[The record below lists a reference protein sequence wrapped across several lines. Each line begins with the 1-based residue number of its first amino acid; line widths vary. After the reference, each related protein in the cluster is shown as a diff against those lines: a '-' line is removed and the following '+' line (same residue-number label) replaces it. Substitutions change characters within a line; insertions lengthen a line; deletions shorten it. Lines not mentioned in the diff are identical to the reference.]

1 MNNEGNPGV
10 VVSPDGAGSAPS
22 APSGLP
28 RDDPAQDEPM
38 HLPDEMPAEQVRNM
52 KRPMPFTPRPEGLK
66 RLSTKTTFVP
76 RSNKPMTMSRQG
88 PIGGP
93 RVEDQPRSEVS
104 QETPVVDEGVARQ
117 EEYRESRKRSA
128 DVSVR
133 DLEDEMENEAERDG
147 DDPMNSM
154 LCWIETGMEVQLARY
169 PHVEERPM
177 FKEMTE
183 ESFYDPQVESVVFK
197 GDETKFKTEELGGI
211 KVRVWRP
218 SSAIDDTTCASLD
231 PELTWQ
237 GMVQET
243 CHLEE
248 CGTGVAIT
256 PSELEELKRAKGN
269 VRCISCRWVTTQKG
283 EAVRSRMVAKDIA
296 GSNTGF
302 NSAKQLGFSS
312 PTPSCESVMILL
324 GVAARRDMIL
334 ASFDISH
341 AFMHS
346 PIGADQHIVLRLPLS
361 ISTQS
366 NGPALLRLQKS
377 LNGLRDASLRWL
389 EHLSASI
396 RSLGFWG
403 DSHCPCVFQGV
414 IQTAK
419 GPTQMILIA
428 YVDDLLVASG
438 SDEGIQLLYKTLSAT
453 VPTKATG
460 RIEMSNKGGGTLKF
474 LGRTIMRRNGE
485 SALYLRVDPQYLA
498 ETFKDYNVTSGSA
511 TIPDISVHF
520 EKVDTESRKP
530 LSSEAYS
537 RFRRA
542 LGRLLWLSQSRQ
554 DIKVHLSILGT
565 AQANPTQASEKAI
578 KALLRWMY
586 TDAST
591 VLGMPSSQC
600 EHLEDDPC
608 LGTMMHA
615 WSDASFAQFRHNKR
629 RSITGGILM
638 FENSLISAL
647 ARQQQMVS
655 LSSCESELI
664 AIQSTSQ
671 EAIGVS
677 KLIHRILYGIL
688 EAEEESEVV
697 IQVNSDSLSALQLI
711 NAKDVP
717 RKSRHVDST
726 R

>member
-1 MNNEGNPGV
+1 M
-10 VVSPDGAGSAPS
+10 
-22 APSGLP
+22 
-28 RDDPAQDEPM
+28 
-38 HLPDEMPAEQVRNM
+38 
-52 KRPMPFTPRPEGLK
+52 
-66 RLSTKTTFVP
+66 
-76 RSNKPMTMSRQG
+76 
-88 PIGGP
+88 
-93 RVEDQPRSEVS
+93 
-104 QETPVVDEGVARQ
+104 
-117 EEYRESRKRSA
+117 
-128 DVSVR
+128 
-133 DLEDEMENEAERDG
+133 
-147 DDPMNSM
+147 
-154 LCWIETGMEVQLARY
+154 
-169 PHVEERPM
+169 
-177 FKEMTE
+177 
-183 ESFYDPQVESVVFK
+183 
-197 GDETKFKTEELGGI
+197 
-211 KVRVWRP
+211 RVWRP

-324 GVAARRDMIL
+324 AFAARRDMIL

-366 NGPALLRLQKS
+366 NEPVLLRLQKS
-377 LNGLRDASLRWL
+377 LNGLRDASLTWL

-474 LGRTIMRRNGE
+474 LGRSIMRRNGE

-565 AQANPTQASEKAI
+565 AQAKP
-578 KALLRWMY
+578 
-586 TDAST
+586 
-591 VLGMPSSQC
+591 
-600 EHLEDDPC
+600 
-608 LGTMMHA
+608 
-615 WSDASFAQFRHNKR
+615 
-629 RSITGGILM
+629 
-638 FENSLISAL
+638 
-647 ARQQQMVS
+647 
-655 LSSCESELI
+655 
-664 AIQSTSQ
+664 
-671 EAIGVS
+671 
-677 KLIHRILYGIL
+677 
-688 EAEEESEVV
+688 
-697 IQVNSDSLSALQLI
+697 
-711 NAKDVP
+711 
-717 RKSRHVDST
+717 SRHC
-726 R
+726 